1 MIFSNNSHV
10 WYFNVVIKKIE
21 FFVTFEKKSLCT
33 TYSIKAYI
41 DFIFLYY
48 RRVNFKTK
56 VLKLSKSSQGYVPRV
71 NLLLIYCNCLL
82 LYCLPDLCRRYCLP
96 NLSRRYCL
104 PDLFTRYCW
113 KDKGVGLKL
122 EEVFSWNNNGIIT
135 CSSKLSP
142 TGKSAT
148 TGIC

>member
-1 MIFSNNSHV
+1 MR
-10 WYFNVVIKKIE
+10 
-21 FFVTFEKKSLCT
+21 FF
-33 TYSIKAYI
+33 
-41 DFIFLYY
+41 
-48 RRVNFKTK
+48 FK
-56 VLKLSKSSQGYVPRV
+56 
-71 NLLLIYCNCLL
+71 LLLKKNELESYTV
-82 LYCLPDLCRRYCLP
+82 PD
-96 NLSRRYCL
+96 LSRRYCL

-148 TGIC
+148 TGICWKSVFKCVPYSQVFFVSKHDSLFAWCYRIKGLISELLCFQSLKRCFQQLYLCER